1 MDIDKILL
9 KIMNDQAG
17 KEEYEALEAWK
28 NESQENIAQLQQII
42 QSKSNEGSPYRDY
55 DKHKAWKKIEV
66 QMEPMQPAVP
76 QKSKSIKTPL
86 LLLLA
91 ALVACA
97 AYYFLKGDK
106 VQEPTLYEAQAE
118 QQNFALQD
126 ASQIWLRRGGTNLEI
141 LSDFDNDNERRVRL
155 DGEAFFDIA
164 KNPSKP
170 FIIELGNEEFIKVLG
185 TSFNVI
191 NKGKELNISVYSGT
205 VVLHTLGRELTL
217 KKGDKASRV
226 MDAIVLNKNID
237 SNETSWKSKELT
249 FDDTALSQVFDA
261 ISRHYMMDIELDK
274 ESTNLVN
281 CRVRERFTDQTI
293 DSVLSDLSKNLDFNY
308 ELDDQ
313 KITISNLSCR

>member
-9 KIMNDQAG
+9 KIMNDQAS
-17 KEEYEALEAWK
+17 KAEYEALEAWK

-42 QSKSNEGSPYRDY
+42 QSKNNNSSPYRDY
-55 DKHKAWKKIEV
+55 NKHKAWKKIEV
-66 QMEPMQPAVP
+66 QMEPLQPVKAQKTSVP
-76 QKSKSIKTPL
+76 KIPIL
-86 LLLLA
+86 LFLITLIA
-91 ALVACA
+91 GVA
-97 AYYFLKGDK
+97 YMFLKEDAIK
-106 VQEPTLYEAQAE
+106 VPTLYQAHQE

-126 ASQIWLRRGGTNLEI
+126 DSQIWLRQGGTNLEI
-141 LSDFDNDNERRVRL
+141 LSKFDSDEERRVSL
-155 DGEAFFDIA
+155 EGEAFFDIA

-170 FIIELGNEEFIKVLG
+170 FIIELGNEEYIKVLG

-205 VVLHTLGRELTL
+205 VILHTLGRELTL

-237 SNETSWKSKELT
+237 SNETSWKTKELT
-249 FDDTALSQVFDA
+249 FDDTALSQVFEA
-261 ISRHYMMDIELDK
+261 ISRHYKMDIELDK
-274 ESTNLVN
+274 ENTNLAN

-293 DSVLSDLSKNLDFNY
+293 DSVMSDLSKNLDFKY
-308 ELDDQ
+308 ELNAQ